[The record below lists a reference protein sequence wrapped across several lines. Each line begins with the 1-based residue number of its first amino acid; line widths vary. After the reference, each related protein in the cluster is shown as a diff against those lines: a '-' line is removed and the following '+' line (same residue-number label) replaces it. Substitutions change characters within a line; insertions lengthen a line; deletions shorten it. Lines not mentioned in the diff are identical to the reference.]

1 MNIFI
6 MKRKLLMAVLMF
18 LGLGG
23 ALSVNAQNFTGSAPA
38 NGAEIILYNVGTGA
52 YINGSGIWGT
62 QLCLLPNGQFFTLS
76 GNGNTYYIENGKTHL
91 GFGQGDDSEK
101 LFNDNGKASFTFTK
115 VGSTY
120 KYNITTENKY
130 IVAGALTEAIKL
142 ESSIEDTDENAQWM
156 LITRKEL
163 EERFNIVASGTEL
176 GAASAEGTYLIPD
189 PNFARGYVPN
199 NTWIVD
205 GGTVFND
212 YKEKTSNGKHV
223 RVKPTGETVT
233 YDNSSKGTAP
243 KTGTKKV
250 TYYGG
255 IGYDS
260 ECKYAR
266 YTFTSGYPWNP
277 TTNTYSEFWDEDAE
291 LLKQLSGKDTPDD
304 QHINRYLGG
313 LYTANIHGAGKV
325 YMNKITAPVDGW
337 YRISCKGFTTK
348 TAKLYAKTTNGQT
361 DKAQFR
367 ETDENTLVYTDA
379 TDTPATYAQA
389 AVKLQKDEYAKGV
402 MVYASAGKTIEF
414 GIEETAELG
423 TDETGEKVW
432 ACFDDF
438 ALYYLGVEKEP
449 YFYLNEAETDMN
461 LLKEQVC
468 TNGTH
473 GLYLQRKLTAGQWNS
488 IILPINMTGRQ
499 IQSAFGE
506 ATKLSELKGI
516 EVNDKYLIKFAS
528 VNLAN
533 KGIEAGK
540 HYIIKPSSDKE
551 KKTAG
556 EYKFKR
562 VQGNETLPANLPDQ
576 TLNPTDANP
585 VYYIPSVTFSSLAK
599 TDNGIIVSEG
609 IPGNE
614 ETGSLVFKGTYT
626 NQTNDIIPVG
636 SFILA
641 SNGDWYHTQTK
652 AYSVKGF
659 RTWIET
665 SNVPGGTE
673 IAFEINGIQENG
685 GTVTNIEG
693 LEMQPATK
701 HLKNIYD
708 INGRIVRS
716 NGTTEGLEKG
726 IYIVNGKKVIVK

>member
-1 MNIFI
+1 
-6 MKRKLLMAVLMF
+6 MKRKLLMAALMF

-23 ALSVNAQNFTGSAPA
+23 ALSVNAQNFTGSAPT

-52 YINGSGIWGT
+52 YINGGGIWGT

-76 GNGNTYYIENGKTHL
+76 VEENTYYIKNGEKHL
-91 GFGQGDDSEK
+91 GFGQGDDTEK

-120 KYNITTENKY
+120 KYNIATKDKY
-130 IVAGALTEAIKL
+130 LVAGALNEAIKL
-142 ESSIEDTDENAQWM
+142 ETSIEDTDENAQWM
-156 LITRKEL
+156 FITRTEL
-163 EERFNIVASGTEL
+163 ENRFKTVASGTEL

-189 PNFARGYVPN
+189 PNFARGYTPN
-199 NTWIVD
+199 NTWYVYD
-205 GGTVFND
+205 KVNNSTKTFND
-212 YKEKTSNGKHV
+212 YKATTSEGEHV

-233 YDNSSKGTAP
+233 YESPQKTAP
-243 KTGTKKV
+243 ETGTEKM

-255 IGYDS
+255 MGYDS
-260 ECKYAR
+260 ECKYAIS
-266 YTFTSGYPWNP
+266 TFTSGYPWNP
-277 TTNTYSEFWDEDAE
+277 TTNTYSEYWDEDEE
-291 LLKQLSGKDTPDD
+291 LLKQLSGKDDPDK

-325 YMNKITAPVDGW
+325 YINTIKVPVDGW

-348 TAKLYAKTTNGQT
+348 TAKLYAKTTNDQT

-379 TDTPATYAQA
+379 PNAPATYAQA
-389 AVKLQKDEYAKGV
+389 AVELQKDDYAKGV
-402 MVYASAGKTIEF
+402 MVYAKAGNIIEF

-423 TDETGEKVW
+423 EDETSEKVW

-449 YFYLNEAETDMN
+449 YFYFNETETS
-461 LLKEQVC
+461 LTQLEEQVC

-473 GLYLQRKLTAGQWNS
+473 GLYLQRKLTTGQWNS

-516 EVNDKYLIKFAS
+516 EAYDKYLIKFTS

-551 KKTAG
+551 KKTTG
-556 EYKFKR
+556 KYTFKR
-562 VQGNETLPANLPDQ
+562 VKGDETLPANLPDQ
-576 TLNPTDANP
+576 TISPTDANP
-585 VYYIPSVTFSSLAK
+585 VYYIPSVTFSSLTK

-609 IPGNE
+609 VPGNE
-614 ETGSLVFKGTYT
+614 ETGSLVFKGTFT
-626 NQTNDIIPVG
+626 NQTSDIIPAG

-665 SNVPGGTE
+665 SNVPNGAE

-685 GTVTNIEG
+685 GTVTSIEG
-693 LEMQPATK
+693 LEMQPKTK
-701 HLKNIYD
+701 HSKNVYD
-708 INGRIVRS
+708 INGRILRS

-726 IYIVNGKKVIVK
+726 IYIVNGRKVIVK